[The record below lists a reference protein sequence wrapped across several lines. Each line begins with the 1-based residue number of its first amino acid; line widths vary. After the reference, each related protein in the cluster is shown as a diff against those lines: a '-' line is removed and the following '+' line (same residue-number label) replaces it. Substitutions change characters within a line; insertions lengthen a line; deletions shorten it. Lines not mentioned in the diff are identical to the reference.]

1 MLLVLI
7 TCDVTGHVYC
17 SVVFFVLL
25 LTPSSLLLC
34 FCWLFPLFLTGVME
48 VLGKTCLKLIMG
60 TLSRCVSSPHFQI
73 SERMLFLWNNQYLTS
88 SDALLGTTY
97 TKEVLPLVI
106 GALTA
111 NAGSEEDVDTVG
123 ESGHWNPTVK
133 QLTNSVIKMYSK
145 GDVKL
150 YDSILANHMKLTRE
164 KDRIRLK
171 NDARWK
177 KLDSGY

>member
-1 MLLVLI
+1 
-7 TCDVTGHVYC
+7 
-17 SVVFFVLL
+17 
-25 LTPSSLLLC
+25 
-34 FCWLFPLFLTGVME
+34 ME
-48 VLGKTCLKLIMG
+48 
-60 TLSRCVSSPHFQI
+60 TLSRCISSPHFQI

-111 NAGSEEDVDTVG
+111 NAGSEEEEDTG
-123 ESGHWNPTVK
+123 GGGNDGHWNPTVK

-150 YDSILANHMKLTRE
+150 YDSILANHMKLMRE

-171 NDARWK
+171 NDARWE

>member
-1 MLLVLI
+1 
-7 TCDVTGHVYC
+7 
-17 SVVFFVLL
+17 
-25 LTPSSLLLC
+25 
-34 FCWLFPLFLTGVME
+34 ME
-48 VLGKTCLKLIMG
+48 
-60 TLSRCVSSPHFQI
+60 TLSRCISSPHFQI

-111 NAGSEEDVDTVG
+111 NAGSEEEEDTG
-123 ESGHWNPTVK
+123 GGGNDGHWNPTVK

-150 YDSILANHMKLTRE
+150 YDSILANHMKLMRE

-171 NDARWK
+171 NDARWE
-177 KLDSGY
+177 KLDCGY